1 MGFIIDGDEPKSEW
15 TVLLF
20 YQIELMHRP
29 VSKENMD
36 RTVTLHQNI
45 SSTGHASPLH
55 TITCSMLTTETL
67 RRTYEIITKLII
79 KAAEIVCE
87 CRISRSDKNLAFPR
101 GVTTFRNFQWQS
113 LLLSRI
119 FKGKVT
125 NPETPGVFF
134 KNMVLTIPRFFEKRY
149 P

>member
-45 SSTGHASPLH
+45 SSTGHAIHHCTS
-55 TITCSMLTTETL
+55 
-67 RRTYEIITKLII
+67 
-79 KAAEIVCE
+79 
-87 CRISRSDKNLAFPR
+87 
-101 GVTTFRNFQWQS
+101 
-113 LLLSRI
+113 
-119 FKGKVT
+119 
-125 NPETPGVFF
+125 
-134 KNMVLTIPRFFEKRY
+134 
-149 P
+149 

>member
-36 RTVTLHQNI
+36 RTVTLQKYFVNR
-45 SSTGHASPLH
+45 ACDSPLH
-55 TITCSMLTTETL
+55 VITCSMLTTETL

-101 GVTTFRNFQWQS
+101 GVTQ
-113 LLLSRI
+113 LSGI
-119 FKGKVT
+119 FSGKAFFC
-125 NPETPGVFF
+125 PEF
-134 KNMVLTIPRFFEKRY
+134 PRVK
-149 P
+149 